1 MYFSGVLNRRAGRNK
16 CACIKHGDYSREEI
30 CTVFARN
37 NFVKIPNCVLR
48 TIAIAAKD

>member
-1 MYFSGVLNRRAGRNK
+1 MSQYIRPNVTVHK
-16 CACIKHGDYSREEI
+16 CACIEHGDYSREEI

-37 NFVKIPNCVLR
+37 NFVKFPNCVLR